1 MLAFFACVCYNAH
14 TKMCDKVAILQI
26 FVTTEYL
33 FRCTVPCGIVFLFSE
48 DAWSTLCEI
57 GFAPSSTNFVQT
69 QCAGRTQIAL

>member
-33 FRCTVPCGIVFLFSE
+33 FRCTVPCGIVF
-48 DAWSTLCEI
+48 
-57 GFAPSSTNFVQT
+57 FVFRG
-69 QCAGRTQIAL
+69 CLVDLV